1 MFEANVD
8 AMEIEGNQSWYFNFA
23 MTKHHVA
30 LIGE

>member
-8 AMEIEGNQSWYFNFA
+8 AMEIEGKQPWYFNFA

>member
-8 AMEIEGNQSWYFNFA
+8 SMEIEGNQPWYFEFA